1 MSNRNLILWGTMA
14 ASLVFIIPQVF
25 ILLAL
30 GLSPTV
36 VAFIVDKSKSKYA
49 AFSVGGMNV
58 AGVTPSLLELWNGK
72 NNVSAAMDI
81 LTDPFDLAIMFAGA
95 GFGWMLYLVIPPVVS
110 GLLTVIA
117 HHRITQ
123 LRTEQKKLIKE
134 WGEGIAVGPRAIDA
148 REAAQDQ
155 DNIVDEKIAASNGEP
170 DEEPLD
176 QLDNVNGVPEPQT
189 PSNT

>member
-1 MSNRNLILWGTMA
+1 MSNRKLILWGTMA

-134 WGEGIAVGPRAIDA
+134 WGEGVAIGPRAIEM
-148 REAAQDQ
+148 REAA
-155 DNIVDEKIAASNGEP
+155 DNEGGTTDENTAQPGDEP
-170 DEEPLD
+170 SGPEDESD
-176 QLDNVNGVPEPQT
+176 GVPELQT
-189 PSNT
+189 PPAT

>member
-1 MSNRNLILWGTMA
+1 MA

-81 LTDPFDLAIMFAGA
+81 LTNPFDLAIMFAGA
-95 GFGWMLYLVIPPVVS
+95 GFGWMLYMVIPPVVS

-123 LRTEQKKLIKE
+123 L
-134 WGEGIAVGPRAIDA
+134 
-148 REAAQDQ
+148 
-155 DNIVDEKIAASNGEP
+155 
-170 DEEPLD
+170 
-176 QLDNVNGVPEPQT
+176 
-189 PSNT
+189 